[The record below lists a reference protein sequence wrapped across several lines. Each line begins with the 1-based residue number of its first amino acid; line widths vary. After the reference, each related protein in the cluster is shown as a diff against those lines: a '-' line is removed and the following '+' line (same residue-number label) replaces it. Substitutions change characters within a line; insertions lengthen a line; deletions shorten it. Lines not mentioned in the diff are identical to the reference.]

1 MIKAVFVGLVTLA
14 LVGPAYA
21 APDKAPDNSIVGIY
35 SCEGT
40 NPDGGTYAGIV
51 QIIKHGDSYLVRWT
65 MPDESQ
71 VLGIGILNGG
81 TLSVSYY
88 GGTPS
93 IVVYSIENG
102 KLTGTWTAVG
112 ADGELFTETLTKM
125 PEGAPRPPKPT
136 KRESPPRPR
145 ITV

>member
-1 MIKAVFVGLVTLA
+1 MLDSRFISSASRNSARPTASSVVGT
-14 LVGPAYA
+14 
-21 APDKAPDNSIVGIY
+21 Y

-71 VLGIGILNGG
+71 VLGIGILNGS

-93 IVVYSIENG
+93 IVVYAIENG

-125 PEGAPRPPKPT
+125 PEGAPRPPKPA
-136 KRESPPRPR
+136 KRKSPPRPR

>member
-1 MIKAVFVGLVTLA
+1 MVKAVLVGLVTLA
-14 LVGPAYA
+14 LAGPAFA
-21 APDKAPDNSIVGIY
+21 APDKAPESNLVGIY

-40 NPDGGTYAGIV
+40 NPDGKTYAGIV

-93 IVVYSIENG
+93 IVVYAIENG

-125 PEGAPRPPKPT
+125 PEGAPRPPKPA
-136 KRESPPRPR
+136 KQESAPRPR

>member
-1 MIKAVFVGLVTLA
+1 MIKAVLVGLVTLA
-14 LVGPAYA
+14 LAGPSFA
-21 APDKAPDNSIVGIY
+21 APDKAPESSIVGTY

-40 NPDGGTYAGIV
+40 NPDGGTYSGIV
-51 QIIKHGDSYLVRWT
+51 QIVKHGDSYLVRWT
-65 MPDESQ
+65 MPDESK
-71 VLGIGILNGG
+71 VLGIGILNGA

-102 KLTGTWTAVG
+102 KLSGTWTAVG
-112 ADGELFTETLTKM
+112 AEGELFTETLTKI

>member
-1 MIKAVFVGLVTLA
+1 MIKAAFVGLVTLA

-21 APDKAPDNSIVGIY
+21 APDKAPENSLVGTY

-125 PEGAPRPPKPT
+125 PEGATRPPKPT